1 MTVNFACVSII
12 TSLFPFKGTM
22 ACFFTSFINPLNPKS
37 DYRTVWRRCILMLGC
52 KGLSPVT
59 PHSNPSH
66 HCYNI
71 QLTVGAF
78 FFFNLTLTYRSLPKQ
93 NTCTLLLVLSR
104 CIYIHGRTFCHS
116 IPRNRPHHC
125 WGMQNP
131 LLQLIADPLLD
142 DDPSGSLCNIQRY
155 DK

>member
-1 MTVNFACVSII
+1 MTVNIACVSII

-71 QLTVGAF
+71 QLTVGTF
-78 FFFNLTLTYRSLPKQ
+78 FFFYFNSYLPQSSKAKYLYPPSRAFSPHLHTRSYILSFHSSKSA
-93 NTCTLLLVLSR
+93 TSLLGHAKSP
-104 CIYIHGRTFCHS
+104 S
-116 IPRNRPHHC
+116 I
-125 WGMQNP
+125 
-131 LLQLIADPLLD
+131 D
-142 DDPSGSLCNIQRY
+142 S
-155 DK
+155 